1 MIVKRPMKKCSVR
14 IMNIATQI
22 ICPYCGR
29 SAEGSE
35 EHVIPH
41 SLGGALKSY
50 KICCERCNKRM
61 GKVIDAPFVQMFNA
75 LRAKMRRLN
84 GCDKYT
90 GPYSVILTTLHGK
103 NIIYSGVVK
112 NGRVSSPELSKEL
125 KCSSKELNL
134 SDRDIISVVFDWNNQ
149 AFANGLAKIAYGL
162 ALEHGLP
169 SAQLKHGVHACL
181 TAEGN
186 LDTVNFSF
194 PIVPFFPLNAFDE
207 FVELE
212 TKCVLYHHLLLFVQG
227 TKLWCYIDLFN
238 TFQFYVLLSDSFQPG
253 KMSTAEHFQFAESK
267 DRSIPEFPR
276 FRSPK
281 DIHIDA
287 MTYGVEPTLDEV
299 ELNKRIANA
308 IMKKSVVVSSEAFL
322 KDKLDE
328 FATHLRLR
336 MKTNG
341 CSQNLLS
348 GMSNM
353 QLYFDQEDK
362 VRIDRYRQFF
372 VACDESC
379 KSYPDEDYAHYL
391 SSRDAVNEYGRKKFF
406 RLWDCL
412 ISQ

>member
-1 MIVKRPMKKCSVR
+1 MIVKRSMKKSSLR
-14 IMNIATQI
+14 IMNTATQI

-41 SLGGALKSY
+41 KLGGALKSY
-50 KICCERCNKRM
+50 KICCERCNNRM
-61 GKVIDAPFVQMFNA
+61 GEVVDAPFVRIFDA

-84 GCDKYT
+84 GCDKYA
-90 GPYSVILTTLHGK
+90 GPYSVILTPLRGK
-103 NIIYSGVVK
+103 NVIYRGIVR
-112 NGRVSSPELSKEL
+112 NGKISCPELSREL

-134 SDRDIISVVFDWNNQ
+134 SDRDIISVTFDWNNQ
-149 AFANGLAKIAYGL
+149 AFINGLAKIAYGF

-181 TAEGN
+181 TADGN
-186 LDTVNFSF
+186 LDMVNFSF
-194 PIVPFFPLNAFDE
+194 PIVPFFPLNSFDE

-212 TKCVLYHHLLLFVQG
+212 TKCVLCHHLLLFAQG

-238 TFQFYVLLSDSFQPG
+238 TFQFYVLLSDSFLER
-253 KMSTAEHFQFAESK
+253 MSTAEHFQLAESK
-267 DRSIPEFPR
+267 ARSIPEFPR

-308 IMKKSVVVSSEAFL
+308 IMTKSVVVSSEAYL

-328 FATHLRLR
+328 FAAHLRWG

-353 QLYFDQEDK
+353 QLYFDQEDT
-362 VRIDRYRQFF
+362 VCIDRYRQFF
-372 VACDESC
+372 VACDGSC

-391 SSRDAVNEYGRKKFF
+391 SSRDTVNEYGHKKFF

>member
-1 MIVKRPMKKCSVR
+1 MIVAGSI
-14 IMNIATQI
+14 IMNNAAHI
-22 ICPYCGR
+22 ICPYCGK

-50 KICCERCNKRM
+50 KICCERCNNRM
-61 GKVIDAPFVQMFNA
+61 GEVIDAPFVQMFDV

-84 GCDKYT
+84 GCGKYT
-90 GPYSVILTTLHGK
+90 GPYSVILAPLHGK

-112 NGRVSSPELSKEL
+112 NGKVSSPELSREL
-125 KCSSKELNL
+125 KCSNKELNL
-134 SDRDIISVVFDWNNQ
+134 SDRDIISVTFDWNNQ
-149 AFANGLAKIAYGL
+149 AFVNGLAKIAYGF

-169 SAQLKHGVHACL
+169 SAQLKHGVHTCL
-181 TAEGN
+181 TSEGN
-186 LDTVNFSF
+186 LDKVNFSF
-194 PIVPFFPLNAFDE
+194 PIVPFYPLNAFDE

-227 TKLWCYIDLFN
+227 AKLWCYIDLFN
-238 TFQFYVLLSDSFQPG
+238 TFQFYVLLSDSFQLG

-287 MTYGVEPTLDEV
+287 MTYGVEPTLDEA
-299 ELNKRIANA
+299 ELNKRIINA
-308 IMKKSVVVSSEAFL
+308 IMTKSVVVSSEAFL

-328 FATHLRLR
+328 FAAHIRLEI
-336 MKTNG
+336 KTNS
-341 CSQNLLS
+341 CLQKLQS
-348 GMSNM
+348 GTSNV
-353 QLYFDQEDK
+353 QLYFDQEDT
-362 VRIDRYRQFF
+362 VRIDTYRQLF
-372 VACDESC
+372 VACDGSH
-379 KSYPDEDYAHYL
+379 KSYPDEDYARYS
-391 SSRDAVNEYGRKKFF
+391 SSRDAVNEYGHKKFF

-412 ISQ
+412 IAQ